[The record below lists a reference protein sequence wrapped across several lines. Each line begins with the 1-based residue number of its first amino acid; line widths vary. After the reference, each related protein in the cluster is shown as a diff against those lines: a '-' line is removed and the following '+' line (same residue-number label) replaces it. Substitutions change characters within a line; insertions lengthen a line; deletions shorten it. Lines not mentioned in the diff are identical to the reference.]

1 MDSLTT
7 AELLELIL
15 ITNESLITNF
25 QLWIMI
31 TFVVFI
37 ARFAVKQRLEGI
49 LRISISMLYVAITII
64 FMIRSAIDG
73 ISYVSLVLEAGN
85 RGVELT
91 SALAINVSANL
102 LLAVY
107 VFGTALTV
115 WYLNSRTD
123 RFENAET

>member
-15 ITNESLITNF
+15 ITNESLMTNF

-37 ARFAVKQRLEGI
+37 ARFAVKKRLEGI
-49 LRISISMLYVAITII
+49 LRISISMLYVAITIV
-64 FMIRSAIDG
+64 FMIRSASVG
-73 ISYVSLVLEAGN
+73 ISYVSLVLEATN

>member
-123 RFENAET
+123 RFEDAET

>member
-15 ITNESLITNF
+15 ITNESLMTNF

-37 ARFAVKQRLEGI
+37 ARFTVKKRLEGI
-49 LRISISMLYVAITII
+49 LRISISMLYVAITIV
-64 FMIRSAIDG
+64 FMIRSASVG
-73 ISYVSLVLEAGN
+73 ISYVSLVLEATN

-91 SALAINVSANL
+91 GALAINVSANL

>member
-15 ITNESLITNF
+15 ITNESLMTNF

-37 ARFAVKQRLEGI
+37 ARYTVKKRLEGI
-49 LRISISMLYVAITII
+49 LRISISMLYVAITIV
-64 FMIRSAIDG
+64 FMIRSASVG
-73 ISYVSLVLEAGN
+73 IGYVSLVLEATN

-91 SALAINVSANL
+91 GALAINVSANL

-115 WYLNSRTD
+115 WYLNSKTD
-123 RFENAET
+123 RFEDAET

>member
-37 ARFAVKQRLEGI
+37 ARFTVKQRLEGI

-64 FMIRSAIDG
+64 FMIRSASDG
-73 ISYVSLVLEAGN
+73 ISYVSLVLEAAN

-91 SALAINVSANL
+91 SALAINVSAHL
-102 LLAVY
+102 LLALY

-123 RFENAET
+123 RFEDAET

>member
-15 ITNESLITNF
+15 ITNESLMTNF

-37 ARFAVKQRLEGI
+37 ARFTVKKRLEGI
-49 LRISISMLYVAITII
+49 LRISISMLYVAITIV
-64 FMIRSAIDG
+64 FMIRSASVG
-73 ISYVSLVLEAGN
+73 ISYVSLVLEATN